1 MATRNQKY
9 DAYMSLLSN
18 PNTKLTAEYLANIKL
33 NLDRSKP
40 YEEMDSLNYFFE
52 IYELNNKPFRIVI
65 TVRTSVCVYTKTQ
78 VSTLHKLG
86 FNFVENKGSFSY
98 TVKDKHLL
106 DEIGLM
112 RFIQS
117 LNTEI
122 TVERVDSQVIT
133 NDFLKLVQFGT
144 WPLNLSEYFNDN
156 ELDIISTTLNLD
168 GLLSDIDSYDSE
180 RIDRFYETSKVRCL
194 RQANGFLIYDEKNY
208 HRLYTKRPITIID
221 VITDNTLEIDP
232 MFRGLII
239 FAFMLGE
246 IPCSFVFDEISPR
259 KDPLTLFN
267 KAIDELQAKDLPI
280 EELAKQLILISSKHL
295 V

>member
-1 MATRNQKY
+1 MATRKQKY

-18 PNTKLTAEYLANIKL
+18 PNTKLTTEHLANIKL
-33 NLDRSKP
+33 NLANPKQS
-40 YEEMDSLNYFFE
+40 EEMNSLNYFFE
-52 IYELNNKPFRIVI
+52 IYEIDNKPFRIVI

-98 TVKDKHLL
+98 TVKDKSLL
-106 DEIGLM
+106 DEICLI
-112 RFIQS
+112 RFIQN

-122 TVERVDSQVIT
+122 TVERVDSRVIT

-180 RIDRFYETSKVRCL
+180 RIDRFYENCKVRCL

-208 HRLYTKRPITIID
+208 HRVHTERPITIID
-221 VITDNTLEIDP
+221 VMTDNTLDIDP
-232 MFRGLII
+232 MFRVVII
-239 FAFMLGE
+239 FSFMLGE
-246 IPCSFVFDEISPR
+246 IPCSFGFEDVRPR
-259 KDPLTLFN
+259 KDPLILFN